1 MHFTKFD
8 FLTLWVKEEILQAN
22 IDWYVNHLGLNI
34 GWDSPGEKLTLL
46 QFPSKQAMTLLAH
59 YPDDITLPEGDVRV
73 CLTVYDLQKT
83 KQYLDRTGVHTT
95 EIHQTPWGSNAFDFF
110 DLQGTRL
117 TATSLPTLPPSQEKN
132 GHMFH
137 SYFLHIRV
145 LDLSAA
151 KQWYFEFLGM
161 SSVEHSSSENYNLMR
176 MPEDE
181 QVEFPIFFSEGNES
195 KDILSSKEPVIT
207 AIRPFFQ
214 LAGKPQLVQT
224 HAIFSSNHIEVTEI
238 TGKPDDFMRWFGFTD
253 PNGSQLH
260 AIAY

>member
-8 FLTLWVKEEILQAN
+8 FLTLWVKDGIRQTN

-59 YPDDITLPEGDVRV
+59 YPDDITLPEGEVRV
-73 CLTVYDLQKT
+73 CLTVYNLQET
-83 KQYLDRTGVHTT
+83 KLYLDRAGIHTT
-95 EIHQTPWGSNAFDFF
+95 EIHQTPWCSNAFDFF

-117 TATSLPTLPPSQEKN
+117 TATSLPALPLSQEKSK
-132 GHMFH
+132 HMFH
-137 SYFLHIRV
+137 SYFLHIMV
-145 LDLSAA
+145 SDLSAA
-151 KQWYFEFLGM
+151 RQWYSEFLGM
-161 SSVEHSSSENYNLMR
+161 IPVEHSSSEHYYMMR

-181 QVEFPIFFSEGNES
+181 KVEFPIFFSKGKES
-195 KDILSSKEPVIT
+195 IDLRSSKETSIT

-214 LAGKPQLVQT
+214 LAGKTQLEQT
-224 HAIFSSNHIEVTEI
+224 HAIFKSNCIEVTEI
-238 TGKPDDFMRWFGFTD
+238 TGKHDDFMRWFDFTD
-253 PNGSQLH
+253 PNGNQLH